1 MWNRVNFQVA
11 AVPILD
17 NPRWEKFAVGVV
29 AGQTQRTAYVHAGG
43 KANKNAASEAS
54 KLIGRPEVRKR
65 IAELQ
70 IEAAKDAKVS
80 LHDIIVQLDADWKL
94 AHISKQPGAAVGAT
108 MGKAKLLGFVIDRAE
123 VEATLR
129 KPARRATTD
138 KKISLDEWKQKFQPK
153 LDAPEEAG

>member
-1 MWNRVNFQVA
+1 M
-11 AVPILD
+11 PILD

-29 AGQTQRTAYVHAGG
+29 AGQTYRMAHVHAFG
-43 KANKNAASEAS
+43 KSSKNSSSDAS
-54 KLIGRPEVRKR
+54 KLISRPEVRKR

-70 IEAAKDAKVS
+70 IEAAKDAKIT

-108 MGKAKLLGFVIDRAE
+108 MGKAKLLGMVIDRAE

-129 KPARRATTD
+129 KPARRSTTD

-153 LDAPEEAG
+153 LDAPEDAQ